1 MKLTQLLLIALLSL
15 AACGPTAEEQHAMDQ
30 QKCSGYGFQP
40 GTDAYAHCMMNVSLQ
55 RQSEQ
60 AADQRAATDR
70 WAADQRANAALAA
83 AKNAPDQSS
92 SNANINSSSIDTSPT
107 TGMQCTS
114 STVTSGTP
122 FNQSSRSVTNC
133 HN

>member
-1 MKLTQLLLIALLSL
+1 MKLTQLLLIALLLL
-15 AACGPTAEEQHAMDQ
+15 AACGPTAQEQDAMDQ

-40 GTDAYAHCMMNVSLQ
+40 GTDAYAHCMLNVSLQ

-60 AADQRAATDR
+60 AADQRAAADR
-70 WAADQRANAALAA
+70 WAADQRANAAVAA
-83 AKNAPDQSS
+83 AKN
-92 SNANINSSSIDTSPT
+92 SNQDATNTNINPSSIDTSPKA
-107 TGMQCTS
+107 GMQCTT
-114 STVTSGTP
+114 STVTAGTP